1 MKRHTYLVI
10 WISALVNLTS
20 VAEAQV
26 LTPGSLDADRQR
38 VYRISG
44 AFDAYSPSYQS
55 AIEYLN
61 QTLAPDSTISA
72 LSLTDIRIGS
82 TYQSGYGRSMN
93 DGALWYGRGFTHE
106 LHAGFQYSKG
116 MLDITVQPV
125 VFYSQNRSFDL
136 QQNPIYALE
145 YDKSHYSYQFDALI
159 DYVIR
164 YGDKPFVHI
173 HPGQSDISLRLN
185 RFRAGVSTQ
194 NMSVGPS
201 WYNPILLSTNAPGFP
216 HLYIQTLRPLR
227 IPYFDIGFKQ
237 VWGALYESGYFDAHP
252 DNDWRYFAGLFI
264 EVNPQ
269 FVPGLQ
275 LGFNRTFIQRG
286 PDFKFLSGDPFVTLY
301 RFKARTDLED
311 VSLDLNDAFDQI
323 AAVTAQ
329 WRLPNAGFEAYFEFA
344 LNDFGGSFFG
354 SHPDH
359 SRAYNVGV
367 TQIFPSADAST
378 YALTFELTNTA
389 MSKTGFVRPPGSYY
403 IHMNIEQGYS
413 NGGQILGSGMGPAGA
428 LGYNLFF
435 RRYNDAG
442 LHGLHVEYK
451 RIDDDFYFLYFNDK
465 DRHDFELGATYRAV
479 FERELY
485 HFGLDVGFARRKNM
499 NMVPGNHQNQFTV
512 GVSVQLKSGR

>member
-1 MKRHTYLVI
+1 MKSL
-10 WISALVNLTS
+10 SNLLLIAGLLLMPVLTQ
-20 VAEAQV
+20 AQV
-26 LTPGSLDADRQR
+26 QTPGTLHSDYDR
-38 VYRISG
+38 VMRISG
-44 AFDAYSPSYQS
+44 EIPAYSSAYQS
-55 AIEYLN
+55 AIEYIN
-61 QTLAPDSTISA
+61 GTDSTRHSNAIGLSDAIFKTTFRSA
-72 LSLTDIRIGS
+72 
-82 TYQSGYGRSMN
+82 YGRSMN

-106 LHAGFQYSKG
+106 LHAGFQYSSG
-116 MLDITVQPV
+116 ILDVTFQPV

-136 QQNPIYALE
+136 QQNPIFELE
-145 YDKSHYSYQFDALI
+145 YEKSPYSYQYDALI

-164 YGDKPFVHI
+164 YGNQPFVTF

-185 RFRAGVSTQ
+185 RFRTGISTQ

-216 HLYIQTLRPLR
+216 HLYFQTRRPLR

-237 VWGALYESGYFDAHP
+237 VWGALQESNYFDENP
-252 DNDWRYFAGLFI
+252 DNNWRYFAGLFI
-264 EVNPQ
+264 ELNPR

-286 PDFKFLSGDPFVTLY
+286 QDFKLLSGDPLVTLY
-301 RFKARTDLED
+301 RFKAQPGIDD
-311 VSLDLNDAFDQI
+311 VNLDLNDAFDQI
-323 AAVTAQ
+323 AAVTGR
-329 WRLPNAGFEAYFEFA
+329 WRHPSVGFEAYFEFA
-344 LNDFGGSFFG
+344 INDFGGSFFG

-359 SRAYNVGV
+359 SRAYNIGV
-367 TQIFPSADAST
+367 TQIFPSTDAST

-403 IHMNIEQGYS
+403 IHMSIEQGYS

-435 RRYNDAG
+435 RKYTDEA
-442 LHGLHVEYK
+442 LHGIHIEYK

-479 FERELY
+479 LSMSRYNL
-485 HFGLDVGFARRKNM
+485 GLDVGYARRKNM
-499 NMVPGNHQNQFTV
+499 NMLPGNHQNQFTM
-512 GVSVQLKSGR
+512 GVSIQLKSGR